1 MRSEARP
8 VQFHNQIITEEEA
21 AMANNKKQSELV
33 VDNLSM
39 VYRTDDGTEVH
50 ALEDIDF
57 VMAEGDLVVV
67 VGPSGC
73 GKTTLLNLIAGFLAP
88 TQGRVILDDKEI
100 TRPGEDR
107 GVVFQ
112 KGALFEWL
120 TVYDNAEFGL
130 KMRGIPEKERR
141 RTVMEYLDLVG
152 LSDFTDTPIYNL
164 SGGMQQRVAIVRC
177 LANDPSILLM
187 DEPLGALDALTREK
201 MQSLVLKIWK
211 ETGKMI
217 FFITHSVEEAVY
229 LATDLFVMSAR
240 PGQVMKK
247 YKLGFGERGLD
258 MDPREIKITSDFI
271 QTREEVLSMIWSMEE
286 ELMAA
291 PGN

>member
-1 MRSEARP
+1 
-8 VQFHNQIITEEEA
+8 
-21 AMANNKKQSELV
+21 MANNKKQSELV